1 MELLVEHDSTPG
13 TIYEDRLILG
23 GAIGAVL
30 NEMTLNESTDSSGSL
45 KFRGKFQ
52 EAEAVNKNKRMYPY
66 TVLNQNVLKLDEVI
80 KNGGLVGELDHPA
93 DSIIHFEKACHKIT
107 KLWWEGKT
115 LMGEGVILNTPAG
128 KIIKSLLNDGVR
140 VGISSRGVGNGK
152 VNEDG
157 VLVIGESYKLITF
170 DAVADPS
177 TNAAFQKQIKTRESV
192 VPVSPEPQA
201 EVKNEA
207 SGLYTVNSELVK
219 ACFGGIVQK
228 KAKEIKER
236 LQ

>member
-80 KNGGLVGELDHPA
+80 KNGGLV
-93 DSIIHFEKACHKIT
+93 
-107 KLWWEGKT
+107 
-115 LMGEGVILNTPAG
+115 
-128 KIIKSLLNDGVR
+128 
-140 VGISSRGVGNGK
+140 
-152 VNEDG
+152 
-157 VLVIGESYKLITF
+157 
-170 DAVADPS
+170 
-177 TNAAFQKQIKTRESV
+177 
-192 VPVSPEPQA
+192 
-201 EVKNEA
+201 A
-207 SGLYTVNSELVK
+207 SGFYYSLRKGLPQDHKTVVGRQDSH
-219 ACFGGIVQK
+219 G
-228 KAKEIKER
+228 
-236 LQ
+236 